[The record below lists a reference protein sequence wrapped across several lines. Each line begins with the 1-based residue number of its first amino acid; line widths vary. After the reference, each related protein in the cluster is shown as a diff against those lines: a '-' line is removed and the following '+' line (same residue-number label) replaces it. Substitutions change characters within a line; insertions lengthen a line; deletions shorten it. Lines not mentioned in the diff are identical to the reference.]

1 MKKIL
6 LLFSISLFLSN
17 NLIAQKV
24 DFIEYDLDNGLHV
37 ILHQE
42 NAAPVVTVGVMYQI
56 GAKDEVVGRTGFAH
70 FFEHLLFEGTKNIER
85 GKWFDI
91 VSANGGSNNANT
103 TQDRTYYYETF
114 PSNKLEIGLWMES
127 ERMLHPII
135 EQIGVNTQNEVVK
148 EEKRQRIDNAPYGK
162 IIYRTGINPHLFK
175 KHPYGRSVIG
185 SMEDLNAAK
194 LDEFIDFNNK
204 YYNPN
209 NAVLVVAGDI
219 NVDETKKMIAD
230 YFGPITNNTE
240 RNIIQSVVEPEITE
254 ARMVTEYDPNIQIP
268 AYIFSYITPKSVD
281 KDAYVLD
288 YISSILTGGN
298 SSRMYKR
305 MVDKDKVALQV
316 LAFNQASQDYGT
328 YTMGALI
335 KGDPDWE
342 MLKSTMDDEIKTLQ
356 TELISDREFQKLQNS
371 FETSYVQAN
380 SSVEGIAASLA
391 TYNMLQGDTNRINE
405 QLDIYR
411 TITKEDIMR
420 VAKTYLNPNQR
431 VELKYL
437 SGSDPNKEASK

>member
-1 MKKIL
+1 MK
-6 LLFSISLFLSN
+6 
-17 NLIAQKV
+17 Q
-24 DFIEYDLDNGLHV
+24 
-37 ILHQE
+37 
-42 NAAPVVTVGVMYQI
+42 
-56 GAKDEVVGRTGFAH
+56 
-70 FFEHLLFEGTKNIER
+70 
-85 GKWFDI
+85 
-91 VSANGGSNNANT
+91 
-103 TQDRTYYYETF
+103 
-114 PSNKLEIGLWMES
+114 
-127 ERMLHPII
+127 
-135 EQIGVNTQNEVVK
+135 
-148 EEKRQRIDNAPYGK
+148 
-162 IIYRTGINPHLFK
+162 
-175 KHPYGRSVIG
+175 
-185 SMEDLNAAK
+185 
-194 LDEFIDFNNK
+194 
-204 YYNPN
+204 
-209 NAVLVVAGDI
+209 
-219 NVDETKKMIAD
+219 KKMIAD
-230 YFGPITNNTE
+230 YFGPITNNAE

-254 ARMVTEYDPNIQIP
+254 TRMVTEYDPNIQIP

-437 SGSDPNKEASK
+437 SGSDSNKEASK

>member
-1 MKKIL
+1 
-6 LLFSISLFLSN
+6 
-17 NLIAQKV
+17 
-24 DFIEYDLDNGLHV
+24 
-37 ILHQE
+37 
-42 NAAPVVTVGVMYQI
+42 
-56 GAKDEVVGRTGFAH
+56 
-70 FFEHLLFEGTKNIER
+70 
-85 GKWFDI
+85 
-91 VSANGGSNNANT
+91 
-103 TQDRTYYYETF
+103 
-114 PSNKLEIGLWMES
+114 
-127 ERMLHPII
+127 
-135 EQIGVNTQNEVVK
+135 
-148 EEKRQRIDNAPYGK
+148 
-162 IIYRTGINPHLFK
+162 
-175 KHPYGRSVIG
+175 
-185 SMEDLNAAK
+185 MEDLNAAK

-254 ARMVTEYDPNIQIP
+254 TRMVTEYDPNIQIP